1 MPAPEVADA
10 PISIHAP
17 CTGSDK
23 NPRLPKRLPR
33 ISIHA
38 PCTGSDVCPHCRPLR
53 RSPFQSTLPARGATK
68 FHHTATFSAQNFNP
82 RSLHGERRLRRCRG
96 RNLLLISIHAPCTGS
111 DDAAALVDA
120 DKQISIHAP
129 CTGSDQTGSGHDQF
143 LTDFNPRSLHGE
155 RRGAGRQEWAY
166 FRRFQSTLPARGA
179 TTMYQRLRHSV
190 RISIHAP
197 CTGSDPED
205 YGTKWRCWEISI
217 HAPCTGSD
225 DKPHMRYTCLKK
237 ISIHAPCTGSDKN
250 TAADTFY
257 SSDFNPRSLHGERPC
272 AHISGTARAYFN
284 PRSLHG
290 ERLDALDKR
299 IRVNLFQSTLP
310 ARGATGVHR
319 RVRLDVAISIHAPCT
334 GSDAAGD
341 GQNAGA
347 GISIHAPCTGSD
359 MRYTPTMMLC
369 SKPFQSTLPARGATH
384 VAPYALHGCFD
395 FNPRSLHG
403 ERPAH

>member
-1 MPAPEVADA
+1 
-10 PISIHAP
+10 
-17 CTGSDK
+17 
-23 NPRLPKRLPR
+23 
-33 ISIHA
+33 
-38 PCTGSDVCPHCRPLR
+38 
-53 RSPFQSTLPARGATK
+53 
-68 FHHTATFSAQNFNP
+68 
-82 RSLHGERRLRRCRG
+82 
-96 RNLLLISIHAPCTGS
+96 
-111 DDAAALVDA
+111 
-120 DKQISIHAP
+120 
-129 CTGSDQTGSGHDQF
+129 
-143 LTDFNPRSLHGE
+143 
-155 RRGAGRQEWAY
+155 
-166 FRRFQSTLPARGA
+166 
-179 TTMYQRLRHSV
+179 MYQRLRHSV

-310 ARGATGVHR
+310 ARGATPLVTDKT
-319 RVRLDVAISIHAPCT
+319 LA
-334 GSDAAGD
+334 
-341 GQNAGA
+341 
-347 GISIHAPCTGSD
+347 
-359 MRYTPTMMLC
+359 LE
-369 SKPFQSTLPARGATH
+369 FQSTLPARGATH